1 MGKLLMRAIADEN
14 KAETMMKSLI
24 YYKTED
30 CGLHQYKVRA
40 VHHLKGEEYHCVW
53 KVTCPEKEEQNAWLH
68 KPFGGKLIDLMYA
81 EKVMK
86 DTDSPIKDPPIKKAV
101 NPEYVWRGLL
111 LDKAEERLVMLLEDP
126 RAQRLEGKWRK
137 RRIGTLTFCF
147 HEKPLMGKQ
156 F

>member
-1 MGKLLMRAIADEN
+1 MARLLRQAIAEN

-53 KVTCPEKEEQNAWLH
+53 KVTCPEKEEKNAWLH

-101 NPEYVWRGLL
+101 NPEY
-111 LDKAEERLVMLLEDP
+111 EERLAMLLEDP

-137 RRIGTLTFCF
+137 RRIGTLNFIL

>member
-1 MGKLLMRAIADEN
+1 MARLLRQAVEEN

-40 VHHLKGEEYHCVW
+40 VHHLKGEEYQCVW
-53 KVTCPEKEEQNAWLH
+53 KVTCPEKEEKNAWLH

-86 DTDSPIKDPPIKKAV
+86 NKDSPKKDPPMVKKA
-101 NPEYVWRGLL
+101 NDFMLH
-111 LDKAEERLVMLLEDP
+111 ERMAMLLQEP
-126 RAQRLEGKWRK
+126 RALYCPVAAWY
-137 RRIGTLTFCF
+137 T
-147 HEKPLMGKQ
+147 PP
-156 F
+156 